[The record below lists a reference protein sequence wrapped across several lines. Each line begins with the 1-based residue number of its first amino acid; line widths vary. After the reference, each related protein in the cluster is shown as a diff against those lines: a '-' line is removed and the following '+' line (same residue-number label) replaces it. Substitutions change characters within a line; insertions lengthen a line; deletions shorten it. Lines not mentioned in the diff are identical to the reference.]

1 MRELSMH
8 LMDIIEN
15 SIKADADLII
25 ITIEE
30 NKAENYLTMTV
41 EDNGKGM
48 DEEFLQRVF
57 DPFVTSRTTRRVGL
71 GLPLLKAAAERC
83 GGKVKITSVPNQG
96 TQIKAYFQH
105 KHIDRAPMGNLAETL
120 TAVIA
125 GNPNVDFVYTHITP
139 EGRYVLD
146 TRTIK
151 EILDEIN
158 ISNPKVVEWI
168 KKDIAEGLKKINGG
182 VDE

>member
-15 SIKADADLII
+15 SIKADADLVI

-30 NKAENYLTMTV
+30 NKAENNLTITV
-41 EDNGKGM
+41 KDDGKGM
-48 DEEFLQRVF
+48 DKEFLQRVF

-83 GGKVKITSVPNQG
+83 GGKVEITSAPNLG
-96 TQIKAYFQH
+96 TQVKACFQH
-105 KHIDRAPMGNLAETL
+105 QHIDRAPMGNLAETL
-120 TAVIA
+120 TAVIV
-125 GNPNVDFVYTHITP
+125 GNPKVDFVYTHITP
-139 EGRYVLD
+139 KGRYVLD
-146 TRTIK
+146 TRIIK
-151 EILDEIN
+151 ETLDGIN
-158 ISNPKVVEWI
+158 ISHPKVVEWI
-168 KKDIAEGLKKINGG
+168 KKNIAEGLKKINGG